1 MDWLFEHLGTVAV
14 AVIGVL
20 FGTGGLIFVIPRMRQ
35 MFATARKTR
44 SEADS
49 IDEDTKLKSLDR
61 FAKTEETV
69 EQLITSLM
77 ERTTALVEKDQ
88 EMMALR
94 LELQRKEAEC
104 DKEKADLRSQIIL
117 LTAQLQSRIEGEEEA

>member
-117 LTAQLQSRIEGEEEA
+117 LTAQLQSRIEGEEGA